1 MLQMYVC
8 MRCTSQTWSDLI
20 MISRRKDA
28 CLFHTDPSKNLFL
41 LLTTIVYTPPP
52 PPPTTPPNKNKKQ
65 NKQTGLLFLLK
76 STLKVTL

>member
-41 LLTTIVYTPPP
+41 LLTTTVYTPP

-65 NKQTGLLFLLK
+65 NKQTVLLFLLK